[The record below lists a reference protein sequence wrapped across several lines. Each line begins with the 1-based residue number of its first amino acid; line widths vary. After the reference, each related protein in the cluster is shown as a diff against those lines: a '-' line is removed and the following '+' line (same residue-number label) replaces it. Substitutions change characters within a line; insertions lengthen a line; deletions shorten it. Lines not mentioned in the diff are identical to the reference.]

1 MANCREDIPIGRR
14 HAISRAAL
22 TQLWRC
28 SDREARRFIAE
39 LRAKPGND
47 GCAILS
53 TASSPSGYWRSS
65 DSQEIT
71 GFIRETEARA
81 RNTFLALCDAKNV
94 LQQIDAFGQLNISDC
109 LREQSVYE
117 VST

>member
-1 MANCREDIPIGRR
+1 MANRSDIPVGRR

-22 TQLWRC
+22 ASLWRC

-65 DSQEIT
+65 DPQEIT

-81 RNTFLALCDAKNV
+81 RNTFLSLRDAKHV
-94 LQQIDAFGQLNISDC
+94 LQQFDTFKQIKMCEYL
-109 LREQSVYE
+109 
-117 VST
+117 